1 MPDYPFLFD
10 DECFSRPA
18 SARPSV
24 PLRRE
29 PARSENVLGVGAAVA
44 RIRSALGGMLGGV
57 WVSGEVSNLSMPA
70 SGHVYLTLKD
80 RDASIRCAYFAGSA
94 RRHPATFRT
103 GDRIEVTGAVDVY
116 AGAGALYEAYLRLK
130 VRLSAEGLFFEGL
143 KKPLPFFVRRVV
155 VVTSAQAA
163 ALQDV
168 RRTIDRRTPWVRLM
182 LSPAY
187 VQGESAPLSLMA
199 ALDRADAAGADV
211 ILLVRG
217 GGSFEDLSA
226 FNDERLVR
234 KLRSLKTPVI
244 AGVGHESDETL
255 AALAADVCASTPTAA
270 AEHIGPDIHYWR
282 SLLDDFEERMTLAV
296 DRKTDDAGQT
306 LDRLEARMSRQDG
319 FLSRQEGNLVRN
331 GMLLE
336 RLAAGSLQGREA
348 RLETAGSGLA
358 GIGALPRRRSVQLE
372 ALAQRLEDASEG
384 VLGTRARRLD
394 HFALCLQSPDAVLRA
409 RSVRLTSLDK
419 TLELAAERACN
430 AQSRRL
436 DQTRTGLA
444 AAFEQSA
451 YRKDMELR
459 LLERRLPDME
469 RRLDEAALHLRALG
483 HALAGLDPDKPLKLG
498 YARVELAD
506 GTVTAAAEIA
516 TGDELTLCFA
526 DGSRKAVAK

>member
-1 MPDYPFLFD
+1 MDVRRLRQLSTGLYTGTLCSIIPFFLMTNASVVPPPLVRPYRFAG
-10 DECFSRPA
+10 SRPDLKTFWG
-18 SARPSV
+18 S
-24 PLRRE
+24 
-29 PARSENVLGVGAAVA
+29 GAAVA

-116 AGAGALYEAYLRLK
+116 AKSGDLQIKVTDWRHAGAGALYEAYLRLK
-130 VRLSAEGLFFEGL
+130 ARLSAEGLFFEGL

-319 FLSRQEGNLVRN
+319 FLSRQEGGSCAQR
-331 GMLLE
+331 MLLE
-336 RLAAGSLQGREA
+336 RLAAGSLQGAKRASRPQVRGSQASAPCPGGAAYSSKRWRSVWRMHRRECSA
-348 RLETAGSGLA
+348 HGRAGS
-358 GIGALPRRRSVQLE
+358 I
-372 ALAQRLEDASEG
+372 
-384 VLGTRARRLD
+384 
-394 HFALCLQSPDAVLRA
+394 
-409 RSVRLTSLDK
+409 TSLC
-419 TLELAAERACN
+419 AC
-430 AQSRRL
+430 SRR
-436 DQTRTGLA
+436 TPCCG
-444 AAFEQSA
+444 
-451 YRKDMELR
+451 
-459 LLERRLPDME
+459 P
-469 RRLDEAALHLRALG
+469 EASG
-483 HALAGLDPDKPLKLG
+483 
-498 YARVELAD
+498 
-506 GTVTAAAEIA
+506 
-516 TGDELTLCFA
+516 
-526 DGSRKAVAK
+526 

>member
-116 AGAGALYEAYLRLK
+116 AKSGDLQIKVTDWRHAGAGALYEAYLRLK
-130 VRLSAEGLFFEGL
+130 ARLSAEGLFFEGL

-199 ALDRADAAGADV
+199 AIDRADAAGADV

-319 FLSRQEGNLVRN
+319 FLSRHVARTSCRRQPAGARSAPRDRRFGARRHRRPAPEAQRTARSAGAASGGCIGGSARHTGAQARSLRSVPAVAGR
-331 GMLLE
+331 
-336 RLAAGSLQGREA
+336 RAAGQKRQA
-348 RLETAGSGLA
+348 DVSG
-358 GIGALPRRRSVQLE
+358 Q
-372 ALAQRLEDASEG
+372 
-384 VLGTRARRLD
+384 
-394 HFALCLQSPDAVLRA
+394 
-409 RSVRLTSLDK
+409 
-419 TLELAAERACN
+419 
-430 AQSRRL
+430 
-436 DQTRTGLA
+436 
-444 AAFEQSA
+444 
-451 YRKDMELR
+451 
-459 LLERRLPDME
+459 
-469 RRLDEAALHLRALG
+469 
-483 HALAGLDPDKPLKLG
+483 DP
-498 YARVELAD
+498 
-506 GTVTAAAEIA
+506 
-516 TGDELTLCFA
+516 
-526 DGSRKAVAK
+526 

>member
-116 AGAGALYEAYLRLK
+116 AKSGDLQIKVTDWRHAGAGALYEAYLRLK
-130 VRLSAEGLFFEGL
+130 ARLSAEGLFFEGL

-319 FLSRQEGNLVRN
+319 FLSRQEGQ
-331 GMLLE
+331 
-336 RLAAGSLQGREA
+336 S
-348 RLETAGSGLA
+348 S
-358 GIGALPRRRSVQLE
+358 QL
-372 ALAQRLEDASEG
+372 
-384 VLGTRARRLD
+384 
-394 HFALCLQSPDAVLRA
+394 
-409 RSVRLTSLDK
+409 
-419 TLELAAERACN
+419 
-430 AQSRRL
+430 
-436 DQTRTGLA
+436 
-444 AAFEQSA
+444 
-451 YRKDMELR
+451 
-459 LLERRLPDME
+459 
-469 RRLDEAALHLRALG
+469 
-483 HALAGLDPDKPLKLG
+483 
-498 YARVELAD
+498 
-506 GTVTAAAEIA
+506 
-516 TGDELTLCFA
+516 
-526 DGSRKAVAK
+526 

>member
-116 AGAGALYEAYLRLK
+116 AKSGDLQIKVTDWRHAGAGALYEAYLRLK
-130 VRLSAEGLFFEGL
+130 ARLSAEGLFSEGL

-187 VQGESAPLSLMA
+187 VY
-199 ALDRADAAGADV
+199 
-211 ILLVRG
+211 
-217 GGSFEDLSA
+217 
-226 FNDERLVR
+226 
-234 KLRSLKTPVI
+234 
-244 AGVGHESDETL
+244 
-255 AALAADVCASTPTAA
+255 VCA
-270 AEHIGPDIHYWR
+270 
-282 SLLDDFEERMTLAV
+282 V
-296 DRKTDDAGQT
+296 
-306 LDRLEARMSRQDG
+306 
-319 FLSRQEGNLVRN
+319 
-331 GMLLE
+331 
-336 RLAAGSLQGREA
+336 
-348 RLETAGSGLA
+348 
-358 GIGALPRRRSVQLE
+358 
-372 ALAQRLEDASEG
+372 
-384 VLGTRARRLD
+384 
-394 HFALCLQSPDAVLRA
+394 
-409 RSVRLTSLDK
+409 
-419 TLELAAERACN
+419 
-430 AQSRRL
+430 
-436 DQTRTGLA
+436 
-444 AAFEQSA
+444 
-451 YRKDMELR
+451 
-459 LLERRLPDME
+459 
-469 RRLDEAALHLRALG
+469 
-483 HALAGLDPDKPLKLG
+483 
-498 YARVELAD
+498 
-506 GTVTAAAEIA
+506 
-516 TGDELTLCFA
+516 
-526 DGSRKAVAK
+526 